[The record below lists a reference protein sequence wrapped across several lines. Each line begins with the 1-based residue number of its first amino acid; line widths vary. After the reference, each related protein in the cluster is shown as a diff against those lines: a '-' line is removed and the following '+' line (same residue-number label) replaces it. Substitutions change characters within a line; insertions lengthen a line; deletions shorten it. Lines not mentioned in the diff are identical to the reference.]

1 MPGRVRLATVA
12 GTRACRDVGAA
23 LEALDDAYK
32 PKLVVQRP
40 DY

>member
-23 LEALDDAYK
+23 LGALDDAYK
-32 PKLVVQRP
+32 LVTASAAVC
-40 DY
+40 